1 MSNRDIDAGDVEV
14 ILGDNVAKSVTV
26 EAGEETVLDVEAP
39 YYSGGGSVPVI
50 SVDAKS
56 LPPGS
61 DATATITGNPATP
74 LITFGIPRGDKGDK
88 GENGANG
95 ADGQDGADGKNATI
109 TGATA
114 TVDSGVGVPS
124 VTVTQ
129 GGTEFARLFAFA
141 FKNLKGEKG
150 QDGANG
156 VDGVTPV
163 IAATATVDATVGTPK
178 VVVTKSG
185 TTENQS
191 FAFAFT
197 GIKGETGAKG
207 DPGTTT
213 WAGITDKPDEFPPEA
228 HTHTIANVDG
238 LQDALDGK
246 QATGD
251 YALKSD
257 LGAYATK
264 KELSD
269 GLSPKADTTYV
280 DEELAKKQVAGDYAT
295 NTALTNGLAEKLGK
309 TEKAASASTADSVSW
324 DGVSGKPSKFDPAA
338 HTHEIANV
346 TGLSTALAGKQP
358 VGDYATQTDLT
369 DGLATK
375 LGVNDKAKSA
385 AVADSVAW
393 ENVSDKPQTFAPSA
407 HTHATSQIDGLDAAL
422 SGKAPVSHTHTKSQ
436 ITDFAHTH
444 EISEVTDLQDALDGK
459 ANVSHTHTT
468 AQVTGLDSALAGKAP
483 ISHTH
488 EIGDVDGLETALA
501 GKQPVGSYATT
512 ADIAD
517 MLTKTEAGQTYAK
530 KSDTY
535 TKGEIDTKISAVFKY
550 KGSKPS
556 IDDLP
561 SSGNAVG
568 DVWTVVADASK
579 EYAWDGAK
587 WEPLGFNIDL
597 SAYQTTAQADAKY
610 ATKTELDGKLGKT
623 EKAASA
629 AVADSATKA
638 TQDASGNIIT
648 ATYATKTELGKK
660 LDTTAKAE
668 SAKVADAVAWTGV
681 TGKPDA
687 FPPSAHTHSKS
698 QVTGLDSALSG
709 KAPVSHTHT
718 KSQITNFAHT
728 HAISEVDGL
737 QDKLNGKQ
745 AAGDYATTK
754 ALTSGLAGKVDVSVY
769 EAKIKALEARIVALE
784 KAGFLTSAD
793 LPTTA
798 DFVE

>member
-1 MSNRDIDAGDVEV
+1 MRS
-14 ILGDNVAKSVTV
+14 
-26 EAGEETVLDVEAP
+26 
-39 YYSGGGSVPVI
+39 
-50 SVDAKS
+50 
-56 LPPGS
+56 
-61 DATATITGNPATP
+61 
-74 LITFGIPRGDKGDK
+74 
-88 GENGANG
+88 
-95 ADGQDGADGKNATI
+95 
-109 TGATA
+109 
-114 TVDSGVGVPS
+114 
-124 VTVTQ
+124 
-129 GGTEFARLFAFA
+129 
-141 FKNLKGEKG
+141 
-150 QDGANG
+150 
-156 VDGVTPV
+156 
-163 IAATATVDATVGTPK
+163 
-178 VVVTKSG
+178 
-185 TTENQS
+185 
-191 FAFAFT
+191 
-197 GIKGETGAKG
+197 
-207 DPGTTT
+207 
-213 WAGITDKPDEFPPEA
+213 PPEA

-257 LGAYATK
+257 LDTYATK
-264 KELSD
+264 NELSE

-295 NTALTNGLAEKLGK
+295 NTALTSGLAEKLGK
-309 TEKAASASTADSVSW
+309 TEKAASASTADSVTW
-324 DGVSGKPSKFDPAA
+324 AGVSGKPSKFEPAA
-338 HTHEIANV
+338 HTHEIENV
-346 TGLSTALAGKQP
+346 NGLSTALEGKQP

-393 ENVSDKPQTFAPSA
+393 KNVSDKPQTFEPSA
-407 HTHATSQIDGLDAAL
+407 HTHAASQIDGLDAAL
-422 SGKAPVSHTHTKSQ
+422 SGKAPKVHTHTKSQ

-483 ISHTH
+483 IDHTH

-501 GKQPVGSYATT
+501 GKQPVGDYVVES
-512 ADIAD
+512 DIAD
-517 MLTKTEAGQTYAK
+517 MLTKTEAGQTYAT

-561 SSGNAVG
+561 SAGNAVG
-568 DVWTVVADASK
+568 DVWTVVADANK
-579 EYAWDGAK
+579 EYAWDGTK

-597 SAYQTTAQADAKY
+597 AEYQTTAQSDAKY

-638 TQDASGNIIT
+638 TQDASGNVIT
-648 ATYATKTELGKK
+648 TTYATKTELGKK
-660 LDTTAKAE
+660 LDATAKAE
-668 SAKVADAVAWTGV
+668 SAKVADAVAWAGV
-681 TGKPDA
+681 SGKPSS
-687 FPPSAHTHSKS
+687 FPPSAHTHSTS
-698 QVTGLDSALSG
+698 QVTGLDTALAG

-718 KSQITNFAHT
+718 KSQITDFAHN

-737 QDKLNGKQ
+737 QDELDAKQ
-745 AAGDYATTK
+745 AAGDYATNTS
-754 ALTSGLAGKVDVSVY
+754 LTSGLAGKVDVSVY
-769 EAKIKALEARIVALE
+769 KAKIKALEARIAALE
-784 KAGFLTSAD
+784 KAGFITLAG

>member
-61 DATATITGNPATP
+61 DATATITGNPDTP

-295 NTALTNGLAEKLGK
+295 NTALRSGLAEKLGK
-309 TEKAASASTADSVSW
+309 TEKAASASSADSVSW
-324 DGVSGKPSKFDPAA
+324 EGVSGKPTKFEPTA
-338 HTHEIANV
+338 HTHEIAGV
-346 TGLSTALAGKQP
+346 TGLSAALAGKQP
-358 VGDYATQTDLT
+358 VGDYATKSDLS
-369 DGLATK
+369 DGLETK

-393 ENVSDKPQTFAPSA
+393 ENISKKPQTFAPSA
-407 HTHATSQIDGLDAAL
+407 HTHATSQVDGLDSAL
-422 SGKAPVSHTHTKSQ
+422 AGKAPVTHTHTKSQ

-459 ANVSHTHTT
+459 ANASHTHTQG
-468 AQVTGLDSALAGKAP
+468 QVTGLGAALAGKAP
-483 ISHTH
+483 IIHTH
-488 EIGDVDGLETALA
+488 EIGDVDGLEAALS
-501 GKQPVGSYATT
+501 GKQPVGDYATT
-512 ADIAD
+512 EDISD
-517 MLTKTEAGQTYAK
+517 MLTKREAGQTYATK
-530 KSDTY
+530 ADTY
-535 TKGEIDTKISAVFKY
+535 TKEEVDQNFSSTFKY
-550 KGSKPS
+550 RG
-556 IDDLP
+556 DVATFADLP
-561 SSGNAVG
+561 KTQNQIG
-568 DVWTVVADASK
+568 DVWQVNDDQIS
-579 EYAWDGAK
+579 YAWNGK
-587 WEPLGFNIDL
+587 EWKQYGLGIDFT
-597 SAYQTTAQADAKY
+597 AYQTIVQADAKY

-629 AVADSATKA
+629 TVADSATKA
-638 TQDASGNIIT
+638 QRDASGNVIST
-648 ATYATKTELGKK
+648 TYATKTELGKK
-660 LDTTAKAE
+660 LDATAKAE
-668 SAKVADAVAWTGV
+668 SAKVADAVTWTGV

-687 FPPSAHTHSKS
+687 FPPSAHTHSTS

-728 HAISEVDGL
+728 HAISEVEGL
-737 QDKLNGKQ
+737 QGELDGKQ

-754 ALTSGLAGKVDVSVY
+754 ALTSGLAGKVNVSVY
-769 EAKIKALEARIVALE
+769 EAKIKALEARIAALE
-784 KAGFLTSAD
+784 KAGFITSAD